1 MIPFYKQVILM
12 SFSCDHCGF
21 ENNEIQPG
29 GEIQEKGIR
38 LTLKVTS
45 MKDLNRRIVKSD
57 FSKVRL
63 DELDFEIPPQ
73 TQKGEVTTVEGIFER
88 SITGLEQDQ
97 DRRRVDNPEA
107 AKTIDD
113 FVIALKKLRTMETPF
128 TLIIEDISGN
138 SAIENLEAPH
148 PDPGCTTK
156 WFNRTV
162 EQDHLLGIFTNAEL
176 NEVEKPEKVEKP
188 KKVGIL
194 EKVEEGEWTLEE
206 LHGEVLRF
214 PTNCPECLSP
224 AETNMKVTSI
234 PHFKDV
240 VIMATNCD
248 ACGAKTNEVKSGGG
262 INDLGTKIEVTVAG
276 KEDFS
281 RDVLKSDACSLRIVE
296 LDCEVGSNALG
307 GRFTTVEGILS
318 AMKTQLLEMGGMFQ
332 DSEDIITKKKM
343 SVFIAELDEVL
354 EGKRKVTL
362 VLDDPSGN
370 SYVQSL
376 RDDGENDERL
386 KITKYTR
393 NFDQME
399 ELGLNDMVTEN
410 Y

>member
-1 MIPFYKQVILM
+1 M

-21 ENNEIQPG
+21 QNNEIQPG

-38 LTLKVTS
+38 ITLKVNS

-63 DELDFEIPPQ
+63 DELDFEIPSQ

-97 DRRRVDNPEA
+97 DRRRIDNPEA

-138 SAIENLEAPH
+138 SAIENLDAPH
-148 PDPGCTTK
+148 PDHGCSTK
-156 WFNRTV
+156 WFNRTI

-176 NEVEKPEKVEKP
+176 NEVEKPVEKV
-188 KKVGIL
+188 KKLGIL

-240 VIMATNCD
+240 VIMSTNCD

-262 INDLGTKIEVTVAG
+262 INELGTKIEVTVNG

-281 RDVLKSDACSLRIVE
+281 RDVLKSDACSLSIVE
-296 LDCEVGSNALG
+296 LDCEVGPNALG

-318 AMKTQLLEMGGMFQ
+318 AMKTQLQEMGGMFQ
-332 DSEDIITKKKM
+332 DSEDVVTKKKM
-343 SVFIAELDEVL
+343 SDFISELNEVL
-354 EGKRKVTL
+354 DGKRKVTL

>member
-1 MIPFYKQVILM
+1 M
-12 SFSCDHCGF
+12 SFACEHCGF

-38 LTLKVTS
+38 LTLKVST

-63 DELDFEIPPQ
+63 DELDFEIPSQ
-73 TQKGEVTTVEGIFER
+73 TQKGEVTTVEGVFER

-97 DRRRVDNPEA
+97 DRRRIDNPEA

-113 FVIALKKLRTMETPF
+113 FVIALKKLREMETPF

-138 SAIENLEAPH
+138 SAIENLNAPH
-148 PDPGCTTK
+148 PDADCSTK

-162 EQDHLLGIFTNAEL
+162 EQDHLLGIFTQAEL
-176 NEVEKPEKVEKP
+176 NEEEEVKKPEEKI

-214 PTNCPECLSP
+214 QTNCPECLSP

-262 INDLGTKIEVTVAG
+262 INELGTKIEVTIVG

-281 RDVLKSDACSLRIVE
+281 RDVLKSDACSLSIVE
-296 LDCEVGSNALG
+296 LDCEVGPNALG

-318 AMKTQLLEMGGMFQ
+318 AMKTQLQEMGGMFQ
-332 DSEDIITKKKM
+332 DSEDKVTKKKM
-343 SVFIAELDEVL
+343 SDFIKELDEVL
-354 EGKRKVTL
+354 DGKRKVTL

>member
-12 SFSCDHCGF
+12 SFSCEHCGF

-38 LTLKVTS
+38 ITLKVTS

-63 DELDFEIPPQ
+63 DELDFEIPSQ

-97 DRRRVDNPEA
+97 DRRRIDNPEA

-113 FVIALKKLRTMETPF
+113 FVVALKKLRTMETPF

-138 SAIENLEAPH
+138 SAIENLNAPH
-148 PDPGCTTK
+148 PDHECSTK
-156 WFNRTV
+156 WFNRTL

-176 NEVEKPEKVEKP
+176 NEVEKPVEKV
-188 KKVGIL
+188 KKIGIL

-240 VIMATNCD
+240 VIMSTNCD

-262 INDLGTKIEVTVAG
+262 INELGTKIEVTVNG

-281 RDVLKSDACSLRIVE
+281 RDVLKSDACSLSIVE
-296 LDCEVGSNALG
+296 LDCEVGPNALG

-318 AMKTQLLEMGGMFQ
+318 AMKTQLQEMGGMFQ
-332 DSEDIITKKKM
+332 DSEDIVTKKKM
-343 SVFIAELDEVL
+343 SDFISELNEVL

>member
-38 LTLKVTS
+38 ITLKVTS

-63 DELDFEIPPQ
+63 DELDFEIPSQ

-138 SAIENLEAPH
+138 SAIENLDAPH
-148 PDPGCTTK
+148 PDHGCSTK
-156 WFNRTV
+156 WFNRTL

-176 NEVEKPEKVEKP
+176 NETEKKPAEKV
-188 KKVGIL
+188 KKHGIL

-240 VIMATNCD
+240 VIMSTNCD

-262 INDLGTKIEVTVAG
+262 INELGTKIEVTVLG

-281 RDVLKSDACSLRIVE
+281 RDVLKSDACSLSIVE
-296 LDCEVGSNALG
+296 LDCEVGPNALG

-318 AMKTQLLEMGGMFQ
+318 AMKTQLQEMGGMFQ
-332 DSEDIITKKKM
+332 DSEDIVTKKKM
-343 SVFIAELDEVL
+343 SDFISELDQVL